1 MGCQGA
7 HIGVSNISYMGK
19 ISPHLYIG
27 TNIIFINHIYI
38 YIEREIGMIYLM
50 LGCEEVSH
58 FGGDVILTHA

>member
-38 YIEREIGMIYLM
+38 ERERDWNDI
-50 LGCEEVSH
+50 S
-58 FGGDVILTHA
+58 DVRM